1 VALLLC
7 QQPSQPCAYF
17 YHLHGSEFAVLF
29 KAAGIARRDV
39 ATAVLSPSNT
49 AMRASLA
56 ASGITYTTPMMAQS
70 SRDAEL
76 PPTLAVEHN
85 RDIVVYVASA
95 APHTVPWRH

>member
-1 VALLLC
+1 
-7 QQPSQPCAYF
+7 
-17 YHLHGSEFAVLF
+17 
-29 KAAGIARRDV
+29 
-39 ATAVLSPSNT
+39 
-49 AMRASLA
+49 MRASLA

>member
-1 VALLLC
+1 M
-7 QQPSQPCAYF
+7 
-17 YHLHGSEFAVLF
+17 LF

-56 ASGITYTTPMMAQS
+56 ASGITFTTPMMAQS

-76 PPTLAVEHN
+76 PTLAVEHN
-85 RDIVVYVASA
+85 RDIVVYVANT
-95 APHTVPWRH
+95 APHSVPWRH